1 MDSTDPTGELAA
13 RFTEHRPH
21 LLAVAQRL
29 LGTTGEAD
37 DAVQEAWLRLQRAH
51 ASGDPGIES
60 LGAWLTTVVARIAL
74 NVLRA
79 RRTHPEDPIDDGGPD
94 GPGAWVSDDDGGPEE
109 QALAA
114 DAMGPALLL
123 VLDTLAPAERLA
135 FVLHDVFGLPFDE
148 IAPIVERSVPATRQ
162 LASRARR
169 RVRGGGSV
177 SGGDDL
183 ARRREVVEAFLAA
196 SREGDFGA
204 LLTVLDPEV
213 VLRADPAAVAW
224 AAAHAGRGAP
234 DLTPQVAGAD
244 AVARVFAGRARAAAP
259 ALLDGEPGLAF
270 VAGGRARSL
279 FRLTIVDGRI
289 TAVDLIADPDAIAA
303 IDLELT
309 GRPSRSRGTPPARP

>member
-1 MDSTDPTGELAA
+1 MDPTGALAA

-21 LLAVAQRL
+21 LLAVARRL
-29 LGTTGEAD
+29 LGATGEAD

-51 ASGDPGIES
+51 AAGDPEIDN

-74 NVLRA
+74 NLLRA
-79 RRTHPEDPIDDGGPD
+79 RRTHPEEPTDEDRDAPD
-94 GPGAWVSDDDGGPEE
+94 ADEPGPEE
-109 QALAA
+109 QAVAA

-169 RVRGGGSV
+169 RVRGGGTAA
-177 SGGDDL
+177 GADDV
-183 ARRREVVEAFLAA
+183 ARRRQVVEAFLAA

-204 LLTVLDPEV
+204 LLAVLDPDV
-213 VLRADPAAVAW
+213 VLRADPVAVSL
-224 AAAHAGRGAP
+224 AAANAGRGAP
-234 DLTPQVAGAD
+234 ELEPQVAGAD

-259 ALLDGEPGLAF
+259 ALLDGVPGLAF
-270 VAGGRARSL
+270 AVGGRTVSL
-279 FRLTIVDGRI
+279 FRMTVTEGRI
-289 TAVDLIADPDAIAA
+289 TAVELIADPETIAGV
-303 IDLELT
+303 DLVFI
-309 GRPSRSRGTPPARP
+309 